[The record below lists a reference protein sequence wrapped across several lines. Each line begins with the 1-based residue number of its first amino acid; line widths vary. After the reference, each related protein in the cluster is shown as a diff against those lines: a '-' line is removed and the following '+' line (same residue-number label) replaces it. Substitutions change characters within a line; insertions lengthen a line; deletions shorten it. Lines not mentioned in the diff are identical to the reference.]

1 MAFAAPIG
9 GAKAA
14 VDAMIAYYGV
24 HPSSIHGD
32 LYGATGWL
40 KDFHISA
47 RQGPVGEGADWRWFR
62 RDLPWARPAGPMTD
76 PERLEF
82 LKTQAEKFYEL
93 MYDSR
98 NPRFEYREAV
108 EAFEDAVGLAHKLG
122 KAAEGETLAKRLE
135 HVKAVYRSQFES

>member
-1 MAFAAPIG
+1 MAFAAPLGQARIG
-9 GAKAA
+9 

-32 LYGATGWL
+32 IYEKADWL
-40 KDFHISA
+40 RDFHIEM
-47 RQGPVGEGADWRWFR
+47 RQGPVGEGQDWRWYR
-62 RDLPWARPAGPMTD
+62 RDLPWSRPAGPMSD

-108 EAFEDAVGLAHKLG
+108 EAFEDAVGLARKLG
-122 KAAEGETLAKRLE
+122 QAAQADALEKRLE
-135 HVKAVYRSQFES
+135 HVKAVYRSQFE